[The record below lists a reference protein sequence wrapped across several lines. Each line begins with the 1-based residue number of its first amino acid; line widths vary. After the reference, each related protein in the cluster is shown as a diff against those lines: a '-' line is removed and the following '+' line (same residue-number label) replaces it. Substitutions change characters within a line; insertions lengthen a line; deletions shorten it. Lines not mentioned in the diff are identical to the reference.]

1 MDASLEATSISSAPS
16 HDDLI
21 SQALQASRSSLRWVE
36 ARLGQLEQAI
46 RNVNRLGGNA
56 RTAALGA
63 LRTSYARDIAVAS
76 DKLRTSQDPLSS
88 EFQGAIQS
96 ALQLIRRHLH
106 QEALIVDEGNLGRCD
121 PKLWGGAMPFAVTTP
136 RDPEP
141 RVSICA
147 AWFPMS
153 GELHRDVITHEFFHL
168 IGLID
173 RSMIANTS
181 DALGDANTMAQLVA
195 YIHDRTR
202 WEDSNRLAKSPVI
215 YPAP

>member
-1 MDASLEATSISSAPS
+1 
-16 HDDLI
+16 
-21 SQALQASRSSLRWVE
+21 
-36 ARLGQLEQAI
+36 
-46 RNVNRLGGNA
+46 
-56 RTAALGA
+56 
-63 LRTSYARDIAVAS
+63 
-76 DKLRTSQDPLSS
+76 
-88 EFQGAIQS
+88 
-96 ALQLIRRHLH
+96 
-106 QEALIVDEGNLGRCD
+106 
-121 PKLWGGAMPFAVTTP
+121 MPFAVTTP

-202 WEDSNRLAKSPVI
+202 WEDSSGLAKSAVI